1 MKVFVVGATGLLG
14 SQAAAELVKRGHKVR
29 GLALPP
35 LPEGAKLP
43 EGMELAFGDYTKMDD
58 AQLRDSLMGCDGLVF
73 AAGVDERVSVKPPAS
88 AFYEAYNNRPL
99 DRLLTL
105 ARDAGVRHAAV
116 CGSYFAHFARKW
128 PEENLGHHPYVK
140 SRLEQE
146 AIAMR
151 HAGAGMDVAVLELPY
166 IFGAQPGRRPVWV
179 FLAGMLRRMKPFVF
193 YPAGGT
199 AAVTVRQVGEALA
212 GALETNRGG
221 NAIPLGMAN
230 LTWKRMLASF
240 QDGMGLPRRPVVTVP
255 VWAFALAGT
264 AIKLQ
269 KKRQG
274 LEGGL
279 DLPRF
284 ARAMSREMFIKPE
297 DGALS
302 LGVTPDDI
310 DAAIAQSARASA
322 DALDGKAR
330 LVGMQ
335 GEKN

>member
-1 MKVFVVGATGLLG
+1 MLRRLLAHLG
-14 SQAAAELVKRGHKVR
+14 QRCFSRRSRTTLCR
-29 GLALPP
+29 
-35 LPEGAKLP
+35 EGAWYL
-43 EGMELAFGDYTKMDD
+43 LIFAFATTVAILGGVN
-58 AQLRDSLMGCDGLVF
+58 LLV
-73 AAGVDERVSVKPPAS
+73 V
-88 AFYEAYNNRPL
+88 
-99 DRLLTL
+99 
-105 ARDAGVRHAAV
+105 
-116 CGSYFAHFARKW
+116 
-128 PEENLGHHPYVK
+128 
-140 SRLEQE
+140 
-146 AIAMR
+146 
-151 HAGAGMDVAVLELPY
+151 
-166 IFGAQPGRRPVWV
+166 
-179 FLAGMLRRMKPFVF
+179 LAGMLRRMKPFVF

-230 LTWKRMLASF
+230 LTWKKMLASF

-255 VWAFALAGT
+255 VWAFALAGA

-284 ARAMSREMFIKPE
+284 ARAMSREMFIMPE
-297 DGALS
+297 EGALS

-335 GEKN
+335 GEKT